1 MKNYL
6 LHTRTCVTGLL
17 FLLATNPVWGEAGP
31 TSNVASASIPTSS
44 IPPSVVSSVMT
55 NAPRNR
61 DVLQLDTLVVES
73 RKESE
78 NRQSI
83 ERHSLKTHKVVD
95 LAEIL
100 SDEMVEVQMIRKSG
114 YGNEVSMRG
123 FGQENMRVLLDGGLL
138 EGACGSRKDPS
149 LSHINMLTVDDIII
163 RQGPFD
169 VTKPGCLGGYVDV
182 LTKKPEPGFGGE
194 LLAKAGSYGFLSGG
208 GMGYAGEDTAQALAG
223 YNWSESGQYEDGSGH
238 KLWKAREGINA
249 PYNEAGRK
257 ADAFS
262 KQDIWGKL
270 RVTPNE
276 RNTVLLEHTYG
287 RGTDILT
294 PRVDFDTEKEITH
307 LSKAGWEM
315 LELGTFSDKLTLSFY
330 RNEVDHYPFQAYR
343 AVPIPKNN
351 KVQSVITGG
360 GIQNVDETDLATFT
374 YGIDLYHR
382 DWWGDVYNSLTGAKL
397 NNGLIPSVQ
406 TLNAGSYLQA
416 DKDIGKWSFGAGLR
430 FDHFQQE
437 ADDDLKFTKNVTSEN
452 RQTDYLPGGYLSVK
466 YFLAQDALLFG
477 GVGRS
482 YRTPTSIERYI
493 QGSPTF
499 FGNPKLE
506 PTANTELDL
515 GFKCKYERAT
525 FQLKGFYSDL
535 DDFIY
540 QELNDDGYKSYAN
553 IDAHIYGADAKIEF
567 ELEYGFSLAA
577 GVAYQKGDKESST
590 DNNTDN
596 DLGQIA
602 PLKAKSSLN
611 YNLENP
617 LGVDDTGLFGTLEW
631 VHSSAATEIDSGV
644 GEQKLKPWDIMNI
657 RVGYRFKYFTLNLG
671 IDNVFDRTYAVANSY
686 EWDVLGGT
694 AANAAIV
701 NEPGRFFY
709 ASLSATF

>member
-1 MKNYL
+1 MNAL
-6 LHTRTCVTGLL
+6 SVFLFATGL
-17 FLLATNPVWGEAGP
+17 AA
-31 TSNVASASIPTSS
+31 VAMAAE
-44 IPPSVVSSVMT
+44 PPA
-55 NAPRNR
+55 APRGR

-83 ERHSLKTHKVVD
+83 ESRSLKTHKVVD

-123 FGQENMRVLLDGGLL
+123 FGQENMRVLLDGGLM

-182 LTKKPEPGFGGE
+182 LTKKPAPGFGGE

-208 GMGYAGEDTAQALAG
+208 GMGYAGDDTVQALAG
-223 YNWSESGQYEDGSGH
+223 YNWSESDQYEDGSGNE
-238 KLWKAREGINA
+238 LWEAREGLDA
-249 PYNEAGRK
+249 PYDAAGRAAK
-257 ADAFS
+257 AFE
-262 KQDIWGKL
+262 KQDVWGKL
-270 RVTPNE
+270 RLTPNE
-276 RNTVLLEHTYG
+276 RNTFLFEHTYG
-287 RGTDILT
+287 RAKNILT

-307 LSKAGWEM
+307 LSKASWEA
-315 LELGTFSDKLTLSFY
+315 LELGSFSDKLTLSFY
-330 RNEVDHYPFQAYR
+330 RNEVDHFPFQDYR
-343 AVPIPKNN
+343 TVAVPKNN
-351 KVQSVITGG
+351 KVESVITGG
-360 GIQNVDETDLATFT
+360 GLQNVDETDFATFT
-374 YGIDLYHR
+374 YGVDLYHR

-397 NNGLIPSVQ
+397 NDGLIPSVQ

-430 FDHFQQE
+430 VDRFHQK
-437 ADDDLKFTKNVTSEN
+437 ADDALKFTQSVTDEN
-452 RQTDYLPGGYLSVK
+452 AQTDYLPGGYLSAK
-466 YFLAQDALLFG
+466 YFLTQDALLFG

-482 YRTPTSIERYI
+482 YRTPTSVERYI
-493 QGSPTF
+493 QGSPAF
-499 FGNPKLE
+499 FGNPELD
-506 PTANTELDL
+506 PTANTEADL

-525 FQLKGFYSDL
+525 FQIKGFYSDL
-535 DDFIY
+535 NDFIY
-540 QELNDDGYKSYAN
+540 QELNNAGYKSYSN
-553 IDAHIYGADAKIEF
+553 IDAHIYGADAKVDI
-567 ELEYGFSLAA
+567 ELEYGFSVEA
-577 GVAYQKGDKESST
+577 GVAYQRGAKDSTT
-590 DNNTDN
+590 DNNTDH

-602 PLKAKSSLN
+602 PLKAKTALN
-611 YNLENP
+611 YNADNP
-617 LGVDDTGLFGTLEW
+617 LGLDDTGLFGTLEW
-631 VHSSAATEIDSGV
+631 VHSNAASAVDEAV
-644 GEQKLKPWDIMNI
+644 GEQTLKKWDIMNV
-657 RVGYRFKYFTLNLG
+657 RAGYRFSRYTLNLG
-671 IDNVFDRTYAVANSY
+671 IDNVLDRTYAVANSY

-709 ASLSATF
+709 VSMAATF